1 MRLTV
6 TIAAVLVA
14 GTLAGCV
21 ETTSST
27 TLATFPP
34 TDQDRTTPAYQAC
47 LARIARDTGRST
59 SDVQIFSYDYSEAGT
74 RILATVAGA
83 EAPWQCLS
91 SNSGVVQ
98 EVMYTG
104 SEGAL

>member
-1 MRLTV
+1 MRLTA
-6 TIAAVLVA
+6 TLATAFVA

-21 ETTSST
+21 ETSST
-27 TLATFPP
+27 TTSATFPP
-34 TDQDRTTPAYQAC
+34 TDQDRATPAYQAC
-47 LARIARDTGRST
+47 LARIASETGRST
-59 SDVQIFSYDYSEAGT
+59 SDIQIFSYDYSEAGT
-74 RILATVAGA
+74 RVLATVAGA

-91 SNSGVVQ
+91 SNGGVVQ